1 MHSIVAIALKDLRLL
16 IRNRE
21 ALFWVL
27 MFPLMM
33 AVLFGAIFSGMGSKA
48 RKPLEVAIVDEDQ
61 SEPSK
66 AFVERLRKQDS
77 VKLVVRSRSAGL
89 AAVRAGKLV
98 AYVLIREGYGAKR
111 GFMVG
116 DNQKIEVGIDP
127 SRRTERGFLQG
138 ILMKAVFGGLRD
150 RMNNPAK
157 TRKSVQESIAALKTS
172 GAKNPQEAR
181 LSTFLQA
188 FDSYLGSVD
197 TQTSQEQ
204 MSFDGPKIEAVKYAG
219 GKRPRTSFEVSFP
232 QSVVW
237 GLLGIVSSFAI
248 LVARERTVGTLLR
261 LRISPLTW
269 THILGGKGLA
279 SFGASIVT
287 MALIFAVGMVGFGLR
302 LGNISQLVLAVVCT
316 AVCITGMMML
326 IATFGKTEQAVSG
339 ASWAVMM
346 PLAMFGGGMIPL
358 VSMPAWMQTASH
370 FSPIKWAVYAFEG
383 AIWRDFTVA
392 EMALPCGLLVAIGIA
407 TFILGVVLI
416 SRAKV

>member
-1 MHSIVAIALKDLRLL
+1 MHRIVAIALKDLRLL

-27 MFPLMM
+27 AFPLMM

-48 RKPLEVAIVDEDQ
+48 RKPMEVAIVDEDQ
-61 SEPSK
+61 SEASK
-66 AFVERLRKQDS
+66 AFVGRLKSQDS
-77 VKLVVRSRSAGL
+77 VKLVVKSREGGL
-89 AAVRAGKLV
+89 AAVRTGKLV
-98 AYVLIREGYGAKR
+98 AYVLIRKGYGAKQ
-111 GFMVG
+111 GFMAG
-116 DNQKIEVGIDP
+116 DNKKLEVGIDP

-138 ILMKAVFGGLRD
+138 ILMKAVFGGLQD
-150 RMNNPAK
+150 RMSNPAK
-157 TRKSVQESIAALKTS
+157 TRKFIQESVSGLGAA
-172 GAKNPQEAR
+172 GARDPEEAK
-181 LSTFLQA
+181 LATFLKA

-197 TQTSQEQ
+197 NQTFKGQ
-204 MSFDGPKIEAVKYAG
+204 MKMDGPKIEAVKYAG

-269 THILGGKGLA
+269 THILGGKALA
-279 SFGASIVT
+279 SFMASIVT
-287 MALIFAVGMVGFGLR
+287 MALIFALGIVGFGLR
-302 LGNISQLVLAVVCT
+302 LGNLPQLGLAVVCT

-358 VSMPAWMQTASH
+358 VSMPSWMQTASH
-370 FSPIKWAVYAFEG
+370 FSPIKWAVYSFEG
-383 AIWRDFTVA
+383 AIWRDFTLA
-392 EMALPCGLLVAIGIA
+392 EMALPCGLLVIIGVA
-407 TFILGVVLI
+407 TFALGVVLL
-416 SRAKV
+416 SRAKS